1 MRLGPRCDVT
11 AEGASERLADF
22 SIFNMADMYKC
33 ILEELE
39 KVSTKSWAEFKN
51 CCTEIMERIGVFR
64 WKVPHYSKFTV
75 DFNSQQYLPSSSDCV
90 ALETSADSSCFR
102 SFSILVS
109 GNEDMHTELRVRCVV
124 ELALFIEFYMSDE
137 DIFRKMF
144 AQKKHLKYTGSH
156 FEDIANDRSSLEAI
170 YQEEIISTCKPSS
183 DSGVLQLLA
192 LGSIIRRKIM
202 SVYPETT
209 PNVSINF
216 LKQFLVA
223 NTK

>member
-1 MRLGPRCDVT
+1 
-11 AEGASERLADF
+11 
-22 SIFNMADMYKC
+22 
-33 ILEELE
+33 
-39 KVSTKSWAEFKN
+39 
-51 CCTEIMERIGVFR
+51 METIGVFK
-64 WKVPHYSKFTV
+64 WKVPDYSKFTV

-137 DIFRKMF
+137 DIFRKMS
-144 AQKKHLKYTGSH
+144 AQKKHLKDTGSH
-156 FEDIANDRSSLEAI
+156 FEDIANDRSLLEAI
-170 YQEEIISTCKPSS
+170 YQKEIISTCKPSS

-202 SVYPETT
+202 
-209 PNVSINF
+209 
-216 LKQFLVA
+216 
-223 NTK
+223 